1 MGGKRLSRRFVG
13 VSRCKCRFERRNG
26 VHLKKNFVIRYQ
38 LTLFSSFRRYTALL
52 NAAYCGRIS
61 VIETLVVFGADID
74 ALSNGGV
81 TAAMLAVSNECIEV
95 VRLLLS
101 LNADVTK
108 IDDDGE
114 TALQRAKTDEMK
126 QLLLDQEKKSV
137 SEALFCLN

>member
-1 MGGKRLSRRFVG
+1 
-13 VSRCKCRFERRNG
+13 
-26 VHLKKNFVIRYQ
+26 
-38 LTLFSSFRRYTALL
+38 
-52 NAAYCGRIS
+52 
-61 VIETLVVFGADID
+61 
-74 ALSNGGV
+74 
-81 TAAMLAVSNECIEV
+81 MLAVSNECIEV